1 MGTDRILGTR
11 LGTRKNNLYL
21 IIKVYGDI
29 SRSFDSPHLHH
40 IPKTLTLTY
49 KSIGYRRG
57 FFCFVAL
64 IRSITPF
71 HLLSYLC
78 KRIS

>member
-21 IIKVYGDI
+21 IIKVYRDI

-40 IPKTLTLTY
+40 IRVSSVIIETY
-49 KSIGYRRG
+49 N
-57 FFCFVAL
+57 
-64 IRSITPF
+64 
-71 HLLSYLC
+71 
-78 KRIS
+78 

>member
-29 SRSFDSPHLHH
+29 SRSFDLPHLHH
-40 IPKTLTLTY
+40 IPKNPYFNLY
-49 KSIGYRRG
+49 INR
-57 FFCFVAL
+57 
-64 IRSITPF
+64 
-71 HLLSYLC
+71 LS
-78 KRIS
+78 